1 MKISNY
7 MNNTNLIVEKNNV
20 KVQKENKQTN
30 EKHTTEQSVKLSISN
45 EGKII
50 GLLKERGFA
59 TFGRENN
66 NCNKFI
72 FIDF

>member
-30 EKHTTEQSVKLSISN
+30 EKHTRSSSSDIKFSIILLILFI
-45 EGKII
+45 KISSFWI
-50 GLLKERGFA
+50 LFPL
-59 TFGRENN
+59 
-66 NCNKFI
+66 
-72 FIDF
+72 

>member
-45 EGKII
+45 EGMEYYLSLIHI
-50 GLLKERGFA
+50 SEPTRH
-59 TFGRENN
+59 
-66 NCNKFI
+66 
-72 FIDF
+72 

>member
-30 EKHTTEQSVKLSISN
+30 EKHTVGQSVKLSISN
-45 EGKII
+45 EGLEYYRKSKNISI
-50 GLLKERGFA
+50 GLLTGNSYIH
-59 TFGRENN
+59 T
-66 NCNKFI
+66 
-72 FIDF
+72 